1 MKKIVLAG
9 LLASGLMAADSGLYV
24 GAEYGAAKNSTTI
37 DFDGG
42 SIDGDNDYKDVK
54 LKIGGGTDGGFKY
67 QGTVSFISFDEYV
80 FSDKSK
86 KTTEFGFD
94 LIKEFEVTPSVYPF
108 IKAGFG
114 VGSMDVEGYTE
125 DSILGVS
132 FNIGAGISYKV
143 IDHLYLLAGVDYVA
157 RKWQD
162 IEYYDGSSTVTL
174 STKDSA
180 FKPYV
185 GVNYRF

>member
-24 GAEYGAAKNSTTI
+24 GVEYGAAKNSTTK
-37 DFDGG
+37 DWDSGY
-42 SIDGDNDYKDVK
+42 SYTGDNNYKDVK
-54 LKIGGGTDGGFKY
+54 FKVGSGTDGGVKF
-67 QGTVSFISFDEYV
+67 QGTLSLISFDEYV

-94 LIKEFEVTPSVYPF
+94 IIKEFEVAPSIYPF
-108 IKAGFG
+108 LKAGLG
-114 VGSMDVEGYTE
+114 ISTMDVEGYTE
-125 DSILGVS
+125 DSIIGVS
-132 FNIGAGISYKV
+132 FNLGAGVSYKV
-143 IDHLYLLAGVDYVA
+143 IDHLYLLAGVDYVG

-162 IEYYDGSSTVTL
+162 IEDSSGDTA
-174 STKDSA
+174 STTDSA